1 MPTITQNPSIIF
13 EHAGAAMFRKRN
25 ADGTLSTDLNDILIS
40 AENTVKSVNFSISKE
55 TYDIENGNSPY
66 PTDTR
71 PKKIAS
77 TAKITYNAFDRK
89 LYRFGTGAE
98 YFNTATGAYFPVLG
112 EKHTIG
118 AGGTVTLQ
126 YTAKADGML
135 YVNGTDGTIY
145 EKTAE
150 PATAGKFTYATN
162 ALTFAS
168 ADIGKTIEVSYE
180 AAAVEVSSDVIGA
193 IPVDN
198 TYEVKLI
205 GKAANIKGAAA
216 TKLDCITIDSAKFD
230 GEISPPAKQNE
241 AGEWTV
247 NLKIVEP
254 AGTQAVRWDYV
265 DKTNLT
271 AYSAG

>member
-13 EHAGAAMFRKRN
+13 EHAGAVMFRKRN
-25 ADGTLSTDLNDILIS
+25 ADGTLSTDLNDILIIPES
-40 AENTVKSVNFSISKE
+40 VVKSVDFSISKE
-55 TYDIENGNSPY
+55 TYDIENGNSSY

-71 PKKIAS
+71 PKKMD
-77 TAKITYNAFDRK
+77 TKAKLTMNAFNRK
-89 LYRFGTGAE
+89 LYRFATGAE
-98 YFNTATGAYFPVLG
+98 YSDIATGAYFPVLG

-145 EKTAE
+145 EKTTDT
-150 PATAGKFTYATN
+150 ATAGKFTYATN
-162 ALTFAS
+162 VLTFAS
-168 ADIGKTIEVSYE
+168 ADIGKTVEISYE
-180 AAAVEVSSDVIGA
+180 AAATNVSSDIIGA
-193 IPVDN
+193 IPVNN

-241 AGEWTV
+241 AKEWTV
-247 NLKIVEP
+247 NLKLVEP
-254 AGTQAVRWDYV
+254 VGTQAVRWDYV
-265 DKTNLT
+265 DKANLT